1 MVEVFKTN
9 VCDRND
15 ALSLI
20 EKMKERT
27 PVYKVNFDLLD
38 KDKILRIE
46 SHSEVINPSQ
56 IIELLRALGFEAEI
70 LPD

>member
-56 IIELLRALGFEAEI
+56 ILNF
-70 LPD
+70 

>member
-38 KDKILRIE
+38 EDKILRIE
-46 SHSEVINPSQ
+46 SHSEIINSSL
-56 IIELLRALGFEAEI
+56 IVELLRELGFEAEI